1 MKDERNSI
9 NAVSSST
16 QSPPPSS
23 EDINSH
29 WHGVVRRRSFLKGLG
44 MAGTTLLPAAA
55 LLMSKAKAEQGD
67 SNRGDRSGS
76 LTRGDAAILRFLGAA
91 EILES
96 DLWIQYWELGG
107 TQDNEFATATEGNA
121 TPLTDIDPVTGSS
134 VTFLDL
140 TTNQPESLQANLI
153 MSEPT
158 PFLSRSFPIC
168 SIIRP
173 TNTKGAA
180 MGAARALMADGLFI
194 GQTNEFI
201 ELITDLAADADRAQR
216 RLEG

>member
-1 MKDERNSI
+1 MKDEQNKI
-9 NAVSSST
+9 DTVSSST
-16 QSPPPSS
+16 QSPPPAS

-107 TQDNEFATATEGNA
+107 TQDNEFAIATGVNPRI
-121 TPLTDIDPVTGSS
+121 TVDIHI
-134 VTFLDL
+134 L
-140 TTNQPESLQANLI
+140 
-153 MSEPT
+153 
-158 PFLSRSFPIC
+158 
-168 SIIRP
+168 
-173 TNTKGAA
+173 
-180 MGAARALMADGLFI
+180 
-194 GQTNEFI
+194 
-201 ELITDLAADADRAQR
+201 
-216 RLEG
+216 